1 MSSPKHQKRPEG
13 QSTPTGLDRF
23 IDNVTET
30 WFNDNFRDWP
40 WSRRFA
46 FAFAGSATFAL
57 AFFAFDFP
65 ETSSDRQADP
75 QLLDPELF
83 YALVLVP
90 VAIWFACLVC
100 HRNKKSGPTRLY
112 LSGFLLPTF
121 VWATINTV
129 FVGTP

>member
-1 MSSPKHQKRPEG
+1 MSSPKRQKHPDG
-13 QSTPTGLDRF
+13 QSTPTDLDRF

-30 WFNDNFRDWP
+30 WFNDNFRDW
-40 WSRRFA
+40 SQRRRFA
-46 FAFAGSATFAL
+46 FAFAGSGTFAL
-57 AFFAFDFP
+57 AYFAFDVP
-65 ETSSDRQADP
+65 ETSINRLADP
-75 QLLDPELF
+75 QLLRPELF
-83 YALVLVP
+83 YSLVLVP
-90 VAIWFACLVC
+90 KALWFAFLVS